1 MNAGSPHVD
10 GDKEDP
16 EMDDLDKEMRY
27 MEVDKDD
34 RQQVTEA
41 MLQGHM
47 SYGRTHEDAVLPAMQ
62 PSYPY
67 LTNSQVQH
75 IHTYIC
81 RLLMCWLL
89 ACSSCNPHC
98 IPLIPNRSSLSNLI
112 LPHWHMLRKILS
124 NFH

>member
-1 MNAGSPHVD
+1 MQEVLML
-10 GDKEDP
+10 
-16 EMDDLDKEMRY
+16 MDDLDKEMHY
-27 MEVDKDD
+27 TEVDKDD

-75 IHTYIC
+75 IHM
-81 RLLMCWLL
+81 RLAYVLASCLL
-89 ACSSCNPHC
+89 SMQPTLHPPHSK
-98 IPLIPNRSSLSNLI
+98 LLFTFQSNSSSLAHVEKNL
-112 LPHWHMLRKILS
+112 

>member
-16 EMDDLDKEMRY
+16 EMDDLDKEMHY
-27 MEVDKDD
+27 TEVDKDD

-75 IHTYIC
+75 IHTYMC
-81 RLLMCWLL
+81 SLLMCWFL
-89 ACSSCNPHC
+89 ACSSCNPHF
-98 IPLIPNRSSLSNLI
+98 IPSLRI
-112 LPHWHMLRKILS
+112 ARHFPI
-124 NFH
+124 